1 MNSVKLVFVNVFCLF
16 EKFDENSIR
25 EFEKIGNLKSSLSE
39 NIKILC
45 YHLLELRVAD
55 LLKFEQTKKQGG
67 EII

>member
-39 NIKILC
+39 NIKILRKRPFTSSVIV
-45 YHLLELRVAD
+45 LS
-55 LLKFEQTKKQGG
+55 FT
-67 EII
+67 